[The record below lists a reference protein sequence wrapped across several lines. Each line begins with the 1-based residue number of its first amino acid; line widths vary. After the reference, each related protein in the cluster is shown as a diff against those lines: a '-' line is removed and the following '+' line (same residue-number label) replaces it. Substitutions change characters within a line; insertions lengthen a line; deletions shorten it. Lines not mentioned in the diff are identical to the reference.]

1 VNPSSTR
8 GSAGQVPTALIVGA
22 AVAAGLAIATAAWFR
37 LAPPMGPPDAPVVQQ
52 RQLLFA
58 DLTDGAIR
66 VTDASTGETVEL
78 IEGEAG
84 FARGTLRSL
93 ARERRRQ
100 SMDATTPITLQAHQD
115 GRLALVDAATG
126 ERIELAS
133 FGPTNAAVFA
143 RMLPDPGV
151 SR

>member
-1 VNPSSTR
+1 VNPSSAHN
-8 GSAGQVPTALIVGA
+8 SPSQVPTAFVVGA
-22 AVAAGLAIATAAWFR
+22 ALAAVLAIATAAWFR
-37 LAPPMGPPDAPVVQQ
+37 AAPPVAPPGAPVVQQ
-52 RQLLFA
+52 RHLLFA
-58 DLTDGAIR
+58 DLTDGGIR
-66 VTDASTGETVEL
+66 VTDAGTGETVDL

-100 SMDATTPITLQAHQD
+100 SIDATTPITLQAHQD

-143 RMLPDPGV
+143 RMLPYPGG